1 MSRAYRCPIFRF
13 LFYSER
19 LSMQNKDGKD
29 MRVTDQLKGVCMQ
42 KYRRRLSRIHR
53 PSLNQIQLLA
63 LELYVRQQLKD
74 QGRLDCVDVDGQ
86 FLDHIDLTCNYD
98 ENKAKMDELLS
109 GRPQAEWILRE
120 MKAR

>member
-1 MSRAYRCPIFRF
+1 M
-13 LFYSER
+13 
-19 LSMQNKDGKD
+19 K
-29 MRVTDQLKGVCMQ
+29 VTDQLKGVCMD
-42 KYRRRLSRIHR
+42 KYRRRLSRVHR

-98 ENKAKMDELLS
+98 ENKSKMDELLS
-109 GRPQAEWILRE
+109 GQPQAEWVLRE
-120 MKAR
+120 MNTR